1 MLYCGDQLNFTDI
14 WIDEGINQCILD
26 TITSG
31 ILFLLMFICGCLQ
44 CSMFRKY
51 STQVDTN
58 TKKGTVGF
66 TFQVSFLEKKTKQK
80 NNK

>member
-1 MLYCGDQLNFTDI
+1 
-14 WIDEGINQCILD
+14 
-26 TITSG
+26 
-31 ILFLLMFICGCLQ
+31 
-44 CSMFRKY
+44 MFRKY

-80 NNK
+80 NNNINRNRIPDVIVSRIH